1 MKKTYIQPAQQVFQ
15 ISTGHDILSGSS
27 DSINLMG
34 TYNGQELR
42 AREFNEDFSGSED
55 GSGIWGQSW

>member
-15 ISTGHDILSGSS
+15 ISTGHDILTVSS
-27 DSINLMG
+27 VTG
-34 TYNGQELR
+34 TSYNGETLR

>member
-15 ISTGHDILSGSS
+15 ISTGHDILSGSNGS
-27 DSINLMG
+27 SVMG
-34 TYNGQELR
+34 IYNGEPLR
-42 AREFNEDFSGSED
+42 AREFNEEFSGSED

>member
-15 ISTGHDILSGSS
+15 ISTGHDILSAS
-27 DSINLMG
+27 DKKGIYS
-34 TYNGQELR
+34 GQELR